1 MKRSASAS
9 CQDASLGLL
18 VEESAFTVGSV
29 TPQRQSAQSSSTGS
43 ALAFSGVGSSASS
56 SFMDLI
62 SPALSQTPMEET
74 VAGLA
79 PVRRRIWGKRAAP
92 LLAIEDKRPDEVI
105 VE

>member
-9 CQDASLGLL
+9 CQDTSLGLL

-29 TPQRQSAQSSSTGS
+29 TPQRHAAQSSSTWHPS
-43 ALAFSGVGSSASS
+43 VPTVAQSSASS

-74 VAGLA
+74 VAG
-79 PVRRRIWGKRAAP
+79 G
-92 LLAIEDKRPDEVI
+92 
-105 VE
+105 